1 MQNSTWHCLGSLGV
15 SLTSQSCKPAS
26 SWAFSDGLT
35 GISCFSQVPR
45 PAKGSLVL
53 LEEALSCL
61 KGSQDRLAELLASE
75 AWGPRTTQQTLSGP
89 LVHPEDALGPA
100 HTGLSGRCCSQGAE
114 WGEGKSPGFLRMK
127 SLPLWGQYFP
137 PICEWLIIPVPSPAL
152 HVLVWTF
159 DGEARGQTGAG
170 RSGPSLSCCGAE
182 AM

>member
-1 MQNSTWHCLGSLGV
+1 MQNTTWHCLGNLGV

-26 SWAFSDGLT
+26 SLAFSDGLT

-114 WGEGKSPGFLRMK
+114 WGRRQKPWFPEDEVS
-127 SLPLWGQYFP
+127 SLVGSIFP
-137 PICEWLIIPVPSPAL
+137 SHL
-152 HVLVWTF
+152 
-159 DGEARGQTGAG
+159 
-170 RSGPSLSCCGAE
+170 
-182 AM
+182 